1 MLHLKMLQAN
11 STLLLLFASVGKLRF
26 VVRNVRGGD
35 PVVWVVM
42 LVPEI
47 PGEFGV
53 HGKEY
58 YLNSDTA
65 RIHYDT
71 PSFIYSMK
79 VEASRICSVQ
89 VWLIR

>member
-1 MLHLKMLQAN
+1 MK
-11 STLLLLFASVGKLRF
+11 
-26 VVRNVRGGD
+26 
-35 PVVWVVM
+35 
-42 LVPEI
+42 
-47 PGEFGV
+47 PGEFAL

-58 YLNSDTA
+58 YLNSDTV

>member
-1 MLHLKMLQAN
+1 MLLLHKTHIWASKRSRESFSTRYILQLPMLHLKMLQAN

-47 PGEFGV
+47 L
-53 HGKEY
+53 K
-58 YLNSDTA
+58 
-65 RIHYDT
+65 
-71 PSFIYSMK
+71 
-79 VEASRICSVQ
+79 
-89 VWLIR
+89 